1 MHTLGIDAG
10 TQSIKVVIYDSDEKR
25 ITSESSCPLELA
37 SRDGG
42 IREQEASWWIEAL
55 KKCFSKLDPD
65 EKRKVSSISVSGQ
78 QHGFVPV
85 ASDGSV
91 LHPVKLWCDTS
102 TAKECAE
109 LTKAYGGE
117 QKLIERLGNPIL
129 PGYTASKILHLKK
142 NHPDIY
148 GKMAYVLL
156 PHDYINYYLTGVFC
170 MEYGDASGTGLLRM
184 DDRKWDAELCALIS
198 PDLVGKLPP
207 LSPSDGFIGTVKKE
221 TAAELGL
228 GDGVRVAKGGGDNM
242 MSAIGTAAVE
252 PGSITISLG
261 TSGTVFG
268 SSHAPAHDAK
278 KRLASFS
285 SSHGPYLPLL
295 CTMNC
300 TVSSEIMRHYMGMD
314 VKAFDALAEKAPA
327 GSEGLFMLPFFNGE
341 RTPNFPNG
349 KGAIIGFTPDNVKDA
364 NIARAT
370 LEGVTYSLL
379 LALDAF
385 REAGVTPSHITLTGG
400 GSKSSFWRKLV
411 ADMTGLDVRVP
422 VIGEAAAFGAA
433 LQALWAE
440 SGKDISDIVS
450 GHVAFNDSMGVAADE
465 DTHERYMELY
475 HVWLAYVDALSGMFS

>member
-10 TQSIKVVIYDSDEKR
+10 TQSIKVVIYDSDAKR
-25 ITSESSCPLELA
+25 ITSESSCPLELFSA
-37 SRDGG
+37 DGG
-42 IREQEASWWIEAL
+42 IREQEASWWLDAL
-55 KKCFSKLDPD
+55 KKCFSQLDGK
-65 EKRKVSSISVSGQ
+65 EKRKVTSVSVSGQ

-85 ASDGSV
+85 ASDGTV

-102 TAKECAE
+102 TVEECAE

-117 QKLIERLGNPIL
+117 DRLMERLGNPIL
-129 PGYTASKILHLKK
+129 PGYTASKILYLKK
-142 NHPDIY
+142 RHPDLY
-148 GKMAYVLL
+148 GRMAYVLL
-156 PHDYINYYLTGVFC
+156 PHDYINYYLTGIFC
-170 MEYGDASGTGLLRM
+170 MEYGDASGTGLL
-184 DDRKWDAELCALIS
+184 DLDKRKWDEELCALIS

-207 LSPSDGFIGTVKKE
+207 LSSSEGFVGTVRKE
-221 TAAELGL
+221 AAAELGL
-228 GDGVRVAKGGGDNM
+228 GEDVRVAKGGGDNM

-268 SSHAPAHDAK
+268 ASRTAVHDAK

-300 TVSSEIMRHYMGMD
+300 TVSSEIMRHYMQMD
-314 VKAFDALAEKAPA
+314 VKAFDSLAEKAPV

-341 RTPNFPNG
+341 RTPNLPNG
-349 KGAIIGFTPDNVKDA
+349 KGALIGLTPDNVKNS

-385 REAGVTPSHITLTGG
+385 RESGVTPSHITLTGG
-400 GSKSSFWRKLV
+400 GSKSAFWRKLV

-440 SGKDISDIVS
+440 SGKDIGKIVS
-450 GHVAFNDSMGVAADE
+450 EHVSFNDGMGVAADKKV
-465 DTHERYMELY
+465 HEEYMHFY
-475 HVWLAYVDALSGMFS
+475 PVWLGYVDALSKMFS